1 MARLWVNHPGELKV
15 WGERRPSLLAGN
27 GVLPRV
33 AQAGNLAMLIYDLP
47 EDPTVLPFTQCF
59 AATEGF
65 DHIRD
70 EDGWRLFQSGA
81 ARVAVWCSHPLHT
94 VTDGLYAGSLHR
106 AQALRS
112 AWVIRVDEGEVPPPL
127 PTPRFASA
135 ALTLDLSL
143 PGKGDLRLG
152 FQDGLS
158 VNGTPCPFAPK
169 TAIPHLAHDDHGPL
183 RPWTD
188 HLPRK
193 APQ

>member
-1 MARLWVNHPGELKV
+1 
-15 WGERRPSLLAGN
+15 
-27 GVLPRV
+27 
-33 AQAGNLAMLIYDLP
+33 
-47 EDPTVLPFTQCF
+47 
-59 AATEGF
+59 
-65 DHIRD
+65 
-70 EDGWRLFQSGA
+70 
-81 ARVAVWCSHPLHT
+81 
-94 VTDGLYAGSLHR
+94 
-106 AQALRS
+106 LRS
-112 AWVIRVDEGEVPPPL
+112 AWVIRVDEGEAKPPL
-127 PTPRFASA
+127 PTPRFDFA

-158 VNGTPCPFAPK
+158 VNGTPCTFAPE